1 MKVLR
6 KVLENGL
13 LCHPFTQRFLSF
25 QIAQLG
31 FSEKVGNV
39 SFDLPQQ
46 GEMTLD
52 KPYSE
57 ATAQLIDEEARD
69 LIRLAYERT
78 HKLLIKH
85 KADVEKVDYLI
96 SCYIL
101 SCTYF
106 ITALL
111 HHPELNVRGHLIA
124 HTLPRIHPCMGS
136 FTSPGIDTRL

>member
-1 MKVLR
+1 M
-6 KVLENGL
+6 
-13 LCHPFTQRFLSF
+13 
-25 QIAQLG
+25 
-31 FSEKVGNV
+31 

-85 KADVEKVDYLI
+85 KADVEKVDYMI

-101 SCTYF
+101 SCAYF
-106 ITALL
+106 ITALY

-124 HTLPRIHPCMGS
+124 HTLPMDHPCMGS

>member
-1 MKVLR
+1 M
-6 KVLENGL
+6 
-13 LCHPFTQRFLSF
+13 
-25 QIAQLG
+25 
-31 FSEKVGNV
+31 

-85 KADVEKVDYLI
+85 KADVEKVGLFDLVFGVY
-96 SCYIL
+96 
-101 SCTYF
+101 
-106 ITALL
+106 
-111 HHPELNVRGHLIA
+111 VV
-124 HTLPRIHPCMGS
+124 S
-136 FTSPGIDTRL
+136 FCFCSYTGKQCLAGTSRWCASVAC